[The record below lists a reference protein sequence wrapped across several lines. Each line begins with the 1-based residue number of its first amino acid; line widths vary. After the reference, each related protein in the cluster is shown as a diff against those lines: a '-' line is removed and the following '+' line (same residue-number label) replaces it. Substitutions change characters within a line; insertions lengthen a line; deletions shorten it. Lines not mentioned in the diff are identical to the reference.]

1 MTCCNRRDIRN
12 KVCKKFTY
20 FIEKINNSCRSSRK
34 GGGQGRRTGRVDSH
48 LHSNYHYE
56 TQGRTCLK
64 AERRMLPVEI
74 DCNTTRGRK
83 KPKPNL
89 QIICHMVSDPLSFH
103 LFNQS
108 QEQISREKS
117 KEGKHKIKT

>member
-1 MTCCNRRDIRN
+1 MTCCNRRDIR
-12 KVCKKFTY
+12 KEVCTKSTY
-20 FIEKINNSCRSSRK
+20 FIEKTNNSCRSSRE
-34 GGGQGRRTGRVDSH
+34 GGGQGGRRGRVDSH

-56 TQGRTCLK
+56 TQGKTCLK

-74 DCNTTRGRK
+74 DCNTTGK
-83 KPKPNL
+83 KKTNNTNL
-89 QIICHMVSDPLSFH
+89 QIICHMVNDPLSFS

-108 QEQISREKS
+108 QEQIPREKS